1 MPLQAGSHVRAATAA
16 QGFPLGANR
25 STLIPQ
31 SLLDSREIIPHD
43 LEQIAKEFDANFFNN
58 NNFLAED
65 HSTKQELDQI
75 LASLIDLLGLEH
87 GSVKV
92 HVFDQRGFNEAEMI
106 TIGCRKIEFKDI
118 PSAMIN
124 PVTGN
129 MFISRALLDAL
140 NYDLA
145 ETRAVMAH
153 ELGHFLFKHHCPA
166 NPSERF
172 DPIGDH
178 IGNFAEEYSC
188 DRLASFLSSL
198 SGDKPSAIADALS
211 KIEQNAQAITN
222 DHFKNT
228 KSRDHKIDD
237 EQYLQMT
244 LLSTHP
250 HTKRRIRVINQLSRQ
265 LPVAQS
271 KSTQLS
277 QIAADD
283 ISQDWTGCR
292 DHNYNFSPDNY
303 NFSPGITGSKS
314 YIKLGQLMQ
323 NQLRLSKLGSLS
335 NVVMDLTTMKTI
347 ADHFPQYCTVKNE
360 PTMYYGYKKPNLV
373 FNAAALDSINDED
386 FDQFVQEL
394 EDITKLNLT
403 DSDSLE
409 DDLFSES
416 LASQIEQLDHPQAGD
431 VTTQDLFNDWFKEAA
446 LACNSEGY
454 FEALDFFQ
462 EDFAD
467 LNLEQIKLIFSII
480 NTRHLI
486 DPDEDL
492 HISSGTLRYQAL
504 SNLLADSWVE
514 QAQADGQ
521 SDYEILQ
528 DMVQL
533 ASSNLLTHGA
543 SVLSHNP
550 RLIQLLESCFKEGD
564 TEVNKSIIQLMN
576 DNILVTKDMMP
587 VYFYANRGENNLFA
601 KMASFAKEHKLNH
614 NNFSRDEAT
623 LVAKIDQEIADK
635 SKLRELTL
643 IDLPEVK
650 LLLEKSSQLEA
661 KLEQKTNPN
670 SIVPIFHISYN
681 GELSPEFL
689 AETKQKIVMA
699 TTEAL
704 KNFSR
709 HNPGELATEL
719 PEYLSKTFDK
729 NWDDLLIN
737 RAYNK
742 LQEQTELSQ
751 EEIRQF
757 MYGLQDDTSLTEQ
770 LARHRNSSLESLL
783 NLGLSSSAGDYI
795 IIHGQDKFTEEFYRL
810 GRDRIDSTS
819 YSQLEAEVVTFAQL
833 WNLWH
838 EGFGQEYSEL
848 TQGKNKLDFLV
859 TSQPIAC
866 LSRDQKM
873 IEALGLTPIT
883 ILDDIKTTQAEIHK
897 LNDLETLFQL
907 RDNLYN
913 KILIQTCEARI
924 YEQYKDQSKD
934 PARIAPIKAQLR
946 NINDSE
952 IRNNKELE
960 RILVSYTSASYHRNE
975 LLRPFIDMANSKG
988 DKELLASFLTEPPI
1002 IDKNSTRKIDTSLAE
1017 ESLLDLVSNTR
1028 DLDKADFL
1036 LYLLG
1041 ERDFSIDDPATQL
1054 RYLEDITIRNK
1065 LSDPAGTIFVDR
1077 EYQTGDY
1084 LRYQS
1089 PDIII
1094 KLSKKLGIEPA
1105 TLLSIEQ
1112 ASSSKRQR
1120 IEILETVLNGAR
1132 GILQNPTLRDEFLNR
1147 VANRLVESSPSMS
1160 QNDNQKQAMKSFLSF
1175 ALNNCPEQKI
1185 SDVFF
1190 NLWNISSQES
1200 IDMPVLLAQFMQSSG
1215 PAFIKF
1221 GQKLATMNIPP
1232 AYKQALRK
1240 LSSENTISDTNLFY
1254 HHLDA
1259 EYQESGSPFD
1269 PNASGQ
1275 KLGEGSMA
1283 TTYRA
1288 QLNPSQA
1295 TLHCQDLE
1303 NQRAVKII
1311 HPFIRAEIDMDI
1323 TYISSLINYI
1333 NEHSDEFDGLKIPSN
1348 TGDILKEQL
1357 LSQTDPSEEI
1367 KRAELLAE
1375 ELQTPSKDGLV
1386 HIPVTIDKDLSHGN
1400 ILVSKLKPGYELDSH
1415 ALTEQ
1420 IGEQEA
1426 NRISNA
1432 VGLRVLRQI
1441 LLGSCYQSDVNLG
1454 NFGVVHDKTGEL
1466 IKQKNQPV
1474 VCWYDSGAIETIT
1487 QEEQKTLVSLILAFN
1502 NVGNK
1507 VNELP
1512 ILLSSMVKLDE
1523 DEVGSFQATLTSWL
1537 QQSHIEA
1544 EGLDKIKEQFEAFV
1558 DFVASQDKEVS
1569 ENWIKIANTIAMLAP
1584 LMKAPANSDE
1594 GKHAQF
1600 LTATIQSLV
1609 KESVSKHFSLVEKI
1623 QLGINS

>member
-1 MPLQAGSHVRAATAA
+1 MQMQVGSALRAATAA
-16 QGFPLGANR
+16 QGFPLGTNR
-25 STLIPQ
+25 PTLIPQ

-75 LASLIDLLGLEH
+75 LTGLMDLLGLEH

-92 HVFDQRGFNEAEMI
+92 HVFDQRGSMYPFPFSEK
-106 TIGCRKIEFKDI
+106 KIYFKDI
-118 PSAMIN
+118 PNAMIN

-129 MFISRALLDAL
+129 MFISRALLDTL
-140 NYDLA
+140 DYDHA

-172 DPIGDH
+172 DPIGNH

-222 DHFKNT
+222 QHFKDT
-228 KSRDHKIDD
+228 KYPDHKIDD
-237 EQYLQMT
+237 GQNLQMT

-250 HTKRRIRVINQLSRQ
+250 HTKRRIRVINQLARQ
-265 LPVAQS
+265 FPVAQT

-283 ISQDWTGCR
+283 ISQDWTGYDN
-292 DHNYNFSPDNY
+292 DHMRPAIEASRP
-303 NFSPGITGSKS
+303 
-314 YIKLGQLMQ
+314 YINLGQGMQ
-323 NQLRLSKLGSLS
+323 NQLRLSKLGSL
-335 NVVMDLTTMKTI
+335 NDIVNNITDKKAI
-347 ADHFPQYCTVKNE
+347 ADLFPQYCKVENE
-360 PTMYYGYKKPNLV
+360 PTMYGYKKLNLV
-373 FNAAALDSINDED
+373 FDAAELDSISDQD
-386 FDQFVQEL
+386 FVQFVQEL
-394 EDITKLNLT
+394 ENIADLNLT
-403 DSDSLE
+403 DSDNLD

-416 LASQIEQLDHPQAGD
+416 LASQIEQLDNPQVGD
-431 VTTQDLFNDWFKEAA
+431 AETQDLLNDWFKEAA
-446 LACNSEGY
+446 LACNNEGS

-462 EDFAD
+462 EDFAA

-486 DPDEDL
+486 DHKQDL
-492 HISSGTLRYQAL
+492 HISSDTLRYQAL
-504 SNLLADSWVE
+504 SNLLADSWVK
-514 QAQADGQ
+514 QAHANGQ
-521 SDYEILQ
+521 SELKILQ

-543 SVLSHNP
+543 SILSHNP
-550 RLIQLLESCFKEGD
+550 RLIQLLESCFQDGD
-564 TEVNKSIIQLMN
+564 TEVQKSIIQLMN
-576 DNILVTKDMMP
+576 DNILVTKDLMP
-587 VYFYANRGENNLFA
+587 VYFYVNRGENNLFA

-614 NNFSRDEAT
+614 RNFSRDKAT
-623 LVAKIDQEIADK
+623 LVAEIDKEIADK

-661 KLEQKTNPN
+661 KLEQRINPN
-670 SIVPIFHISYN
+670 SIVPIFHISYKD
-681 GELSPEFL
+681 ELSPEFL
-689 AETKQKIVMA
+689 VETKQKIIIA
-699 TTEAL
+699 TTAAL
-704 KNFSR
+704 GSFSR
-709 HNPGELATEL
+709 HNPGEQATEL
-719 PEYLSKTFDK
+719 PEYLSKTFDE
-729 NWDDLLIN
+729 NWDRLLIN
-737 RAYNK
+737 RAYDK

-783 NLGLSSSAGDYI
+783 NLGLSSSAEDYI

-810 GRDRIDSTS
+810 GRDKIDSTS
-819 YSQLEAEVVTFAQL
+819 YSQLEAEVFTFAQL

-883 ILDDIKTTQAEIHK
+883 ILDDIKTTQAEIRK

-907 RDNLYN
+907 RDNFYN

-924 YEQYKDQSKD
+924 YEQYDDQSKD
-934 PARIAPIKAQLR
+934 TAKLAPIKAQLR
-946 NINDSE
+946 NINDPE

-960 RILVSYTSASYHRNE
+960 HILISYTSASYHRNE
-975 LLRPFIDMANSKG
+975 LLRPFIDRANSKG

-1002 IDKNSTRKIDTSLAE
+1002 IDKNSTRKIETSLAE

-1041 ERDFSIDDPATQL
+1041 ERDFSVEDSSAQISYSEDIITDDRL
-1054 RYLEDITIRNK
+1054 RY
-1065 LSDPAGTIFVDR
+1065 PAGTIFVDT

-1084 LRYQS
+1084 LHYQS

-1094 KLSKKLGIEPA
+1094 KLSKKLGIKPE

-1120 IEILETVLNGAR
+1120 IEILEAAFNGAR
-1132 GILQNPTLRDEFLNR
+1132 GILKNPTLRDEFLNR

-1160 QNDNQKQAMKSFLSF
+1160 QNDNQKKAMKSFLSF

-1200 IDMPVLLAQFMQSSG
+1200 IDMPELLAQFMQSSG

-1221 GQKLATMNIPP
+1221 GQKLATMNIPT

-1295 TLHCQDLE
+1295 ALHCQDLD

-1348 TGDILKEQL
+1348 TCDILKEQL

-1400 ILVSKLKPGYELDSH
+1400 ILVSKLQPGYELDSH
-1415 ALTEQ
+1415 LLTEQ

-1454 NFGVVHDKTGEL
+1454 NFGVVHDDSGKL
-1466 IKQKNQPV
+1466 IKQKNQPL

-1487 QEEQKTLVSLILAFN
+1487 KEEQKTLVSLILAFN
-1502 NVGNK
+1502 DVGNK
-1507 VNELP
+1507 VKELP
-1512 ILLSSMVKLDE
+1512 ILLSSMVKLNE
-1523 DEVGSFQATLTSWL
+1523 DEVNSFQATLTNWL
-1537 QQSHIEA
+1537 QEDSIEA

-1594 GKHAQF
+1594 DKHAQF
-1600 LTATIQSLV
+1600 LTTTIQSLV
-1609 KESVSKHFSLVEKI
+1609 KESVDQHFTMIEKL
-1623 QLGINS
+1623 QLRINS